1 MNKIYKSHACLY
13 QYDYDYQKGFKWID
27 ADNAKQSIYSF
38 YREDDRE
45 YLVCVLNMTAASY
58 EQFDIGV
65 PQSGKYTEVLNSE
78 KDIYN
83 GCNMCNFEPVKAW
96 KNKKAQGDLEYSI
109 TIRIAPWSAVWLTCP
124 KRKKTV
130 KEKSDTVKQ

>member
-1 MNKIYKSHACLY
+1 MTYN
-13 QYDYDYQKGFKWID
+13 
-27 ADNAKQSIYSF
+27 N
-38 YREDDRE
+38 YR
-45 YLVCVLNMTAASY
+45 
-58 EQFDIGV
+58 IGV
-65 PQSGKYTEVLNSE
+65 PLAGTYTEMINSE
-78 KDIYN
+78 KDIYS